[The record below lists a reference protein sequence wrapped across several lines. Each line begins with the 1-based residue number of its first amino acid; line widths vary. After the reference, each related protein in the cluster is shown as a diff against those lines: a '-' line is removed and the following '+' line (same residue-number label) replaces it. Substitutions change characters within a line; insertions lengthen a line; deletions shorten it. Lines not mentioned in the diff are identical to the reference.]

1 MVSSFHL
8 RRRLV
13 GVSTLRVYGPA
24 DTDPSTIHDTYS
36 ENLQPSEILFTHA
49 QPSTSRQRAV
59 VAGEKARERWSGW
72 SGAAWTHCGQQHGD
86 YLLRRR
92 RPSGMVHALA
102 AVCEPVAQR
111 ESLCQ
116 GCRQN
121 DGLRQHCMGR
131 TACLPRK
138 KPRGRSGAATRS
150 RGRLLNII
158 IRQSRRC
165 GRGVVALTVT
175 PCWDELK
182 LVGGGRAVTNLAMTS
197 RLNLPATEI
206 RGRAAWAARR

>member
-1 MVSSFHL
+1 MSPFLVGRFGVWCCDNRAANVDIVSKLGDFRAVSSLHL
-8 RRRLV
+8 RERLV
-13 GVSTLRVYGPA
+13 EVSTLRLYGPA
-24 DTDPSTIHDTYS
+24 DTHPSVSHDTCS

-72 SGAAWTHCGQQHGD
+72 SGAAWEHCGQQHGD

-131 TACLPRK
+131 TACLP
-138 KPRGRSGAATRS
+138 P
-150 RGRLLNII
+150 
-158 IRQSRRC
+158 
-165 GRGVVALTVT
+165 
-175 PCWDELK
+175 E
-182 LVGGGRAVTNLAMTS
+182 
-197 RLNLPATEI
+197 E
-206 RGRAAWAARR
+206 AAWALRRCDKEPRAIA